1 MHYLLFYDYSSDYLE
16 RRGEFRDEHLKLA
29 WSAVD
34 RGELLLGGAFSE
46 PADGAALM
54 FKCPSPDVI
63 ERFVAA
69 DPYVKNGLVT
79 SYRIRPWT
87 TVVGKDAATPVK
99 P

>member
-29 WSAVD
+29 WNAVD
-34 RGELLLGGAFSE
+34 RGELVLGGAFSE

-54 FKCPSPDVI
+54 FKCSSLDVI

-69 DPYVKNGLVT
+69 DPYVKNCLVT